1 MSQLSAAHLGVGEKP
16 HRRRSPSP
24 SPNRKNKKKAIV
36 QQQQQQQQQKKSL
49 DEKLDEPAAPK
60 NNDIFSL
67 SGSDYNLMIILT
79 VIAAAVRLYRIYQP
93 TSVVFDEVQYEPNS
107 CPLLG
112 ARTHG

>member
-1 MSQLSAAHLGVGEKP
+1 MSQLSAAHLGVGETP

-36 QQQQQQQQQKKSL
+36 QQQQQQQKQSL
-49 DEKLDEPAAPK
+49 HQKLDEPAAPK

-67 SGSDYNLMIILT
+67 SGSDYNLMIIFT

-93 TSVVFDEVQYEPNS
+93 TSVVFDEVQYELNS